1 MSLNFYRAHMQQF
14 VRKRSQGAKKIE
26 DAAMAKGGY
35 AKLTGV
41 HFKAK
46 EVPYR
51 VCGKYIK
58 GEDLDSIKEKGNE
71 CMRRL
76 KGWEGMS
83 QYSSFYYEARGL

>member
-1 MSLNFYRAHMQQF
+1 MQQF